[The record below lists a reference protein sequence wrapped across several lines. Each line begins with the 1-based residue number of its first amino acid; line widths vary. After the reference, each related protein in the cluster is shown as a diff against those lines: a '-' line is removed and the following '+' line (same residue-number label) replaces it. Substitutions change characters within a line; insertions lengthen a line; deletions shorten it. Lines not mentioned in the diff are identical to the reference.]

1 MRTYNWYEDREVKET
16 SAFVYFLPV
25 NSYVRY
31 CSTKDTGE
39 TQNKE
44 QGLKLDRF
52 GVAGKNIKLLGTRSQ
67 NLRPNL
73 KT

>member
-16 SAFVYFLPV
+16 IAFVYFLPA

-39 TQNKE
+39 TQNRE
-44 QGLKLDRF
+44 QGLKLT
-52 GVAGKNIKLLGTRSQ
+52 VLG
-67 NLRPNL
+67 LPV
-73 KT
+73 KI